1 MDMQR
6 TPLSGT
12 RQGGVADR
20 NASCCCVRRRIILSR
35 VFGYDSSAEMMD
47 TAAEEAATVNHS
59 AILGGSGRAF
69 TKRRD
74 QFRDGLRASMR
85 RSSYGSDA
93 EKAATRASVAV
104 VSSEEADYEL
114 SPQPGSMCEATA
126 PTTAALPSE
135 TVQVYNIQVVV
146 EQDRPEALTAAVVI
160 QRFARG
166 HYGRVRLRKQTATAA
181 KISRTL
187 ERARAA
193 KKKSRTQRSSTSSM
207 LQPVDGRIDSSPTPK
222 ESTAKRGRVTVVRRR
237 STRSRITMEEDPP
250 AAIPAVDT
258 TASSTTLEDDD
269 TRIAPPP
276 PTLSQV
282 DRTNHLMRSFLDEAR
297 QAKQKQEAPQCQTTN
312 AASAEQSGEKRPTLA
327 RRSSSSFGVGF

>member
-1 MDMQR
+1 M
-6 TPLSGT
+6 
-12 RQGGVADR
+12 
-20 NASCCCVRRRIILSR
+20 
-35 VFGYDSSAEMMD
+35 
-47 TAAEEAATVNHS
+47 NHS

-104 VSSEEADYEL
+104 VASEEADYEL
-114 SPQPGSMCEATA
+114 SPQPGSMCEATV
-126 PTTAALPSE
+126 PTTAALPSK

-146 EQDRPEALTAAVVI
+146 EQDRPEAVTAAVVI
-160 QRFARG
+160 QRFTRS

-193 KKKSRTQRSSTSSM
+193 KTKSRTKRSSTSSM
-207 LQPVDGRIDSSPTPK
+207 LQPVDGRIDSSPTP
-222 ESTAKRGRVTVVRRR
+222 KRGRVTVVRRR

-250 AAIPAVDT
+250 ATIPAVDT

-327 RRSSSSFGVGF
+327 RRSSSSVGVGF